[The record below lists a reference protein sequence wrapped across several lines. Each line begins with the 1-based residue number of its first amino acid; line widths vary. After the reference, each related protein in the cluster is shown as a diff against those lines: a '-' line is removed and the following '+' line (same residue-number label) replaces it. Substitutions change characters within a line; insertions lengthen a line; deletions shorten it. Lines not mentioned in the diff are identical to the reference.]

1 MEIRLNQLLNKFM
14 KKIKVSSMQGVLLL
28 NKSKNKTSRD
38 MVNELSHIF
47 GLKKIGHTGTLDP
60 IATGVLVICI
70 DRYTKLVERLESL
83 EKEYIAEIKLGI
95 KTDTLDITGQILDNR
110 ECQVDKDNL
119 IKVLNSL
126 VGKYK
131 QVIPKYSAKKING
144 KKLYEYAR
152 ENIDISLPENE
163 VEIKAIELIS
173 FNNDIITFKTTVT
186 KGTYIRSLIQTICDQ
201 LGVIGT
207 MNNLI
212 RVRQGKFDLNDCYTI
227 DEVKNGNY
235 QILKCPELFN
245 IESYNLTQGEYNKVK
260 NGNVM
265 NFESIA
271 DNLLLMYEVKE
282 IAIYKKV
289 DTNYVIDVMLDIT
302 NK

>member
-1 MEIRLNQLLNKFM
+1 
-14 KKIKVSSMQGVLLL
+14 MQGVLLL

-70 DRYTKLVERLESL
+70 GRYTKLVERLESL

-95 KTDTLDITGQILDNR
+95 KTDTLDITGQILEKR
-110 ECQVDKDNL
+110 ECNVDKDNL
-119 IKVLNSL
+119 MSVLNSL

-152 ENIDISLPENE
+152 ENIDITLPENE
-163 VEIKAIELIS
+163 VEIKAIELLD

-186 KGTYIRSLIQTICDQ
+186 KGTYIRSLIQTICDK
-201 LGVIGT
+201 LEVIGT

-212 RVRQGKFDLNDCYTI
+212 RVRQGKFDLTNCYTI

-235 QILKCPELFN
+235 KLLKCPELLD
-245 IESYNLTQGEYNKVK
+245 IESYNLTQEEYNKVK

-265 NFESIA
+265 NFAS
-271 DNLLLMYEVKE
+271 DKDSLLLIYEGKE
-282 IAIYKKV
+282 ISIYKKI
-289 DTNYVIDVMLDIT
+289 DANYMIDVMLDIP

>member
-1 MEIRLNQLLNKFM
+1 
-14 KKIKVSSMQGVLLL
+14 MQGVLLL

-70 DRYTKLVERLESL
+70 GRYTKLVERLESL
-83 EKEYIAEIKLGI
+83 EKEYIAQIQLGV
-95 KTDTLDITGQILDNR
+95 KTDTLDITGKVLEKRNW
-110 ECQVDKDNL
+110 QVTKENV
-119 IKVLNSL
+119 IEVLNSL

-152 ENIDISLPENE
+152 ANIDVKLPENE
-163 VEIKAIELIS
+163 VEIKAIELLD
-173 FNNDIITFKTTVT
+173 FKDDIITFKTTVT
-186 KGTYIRSLIQTICDQ
+186 KGTYIRSLIQTICDKLQ
-201 LGVIGT
+201 VIGT
-207 MNNLI
+207 MNNLV
-212 RVRQGKFDLNDCYTI
+212 RVSQGKFDLNDCYTI
-227 DEVKNGNY
+227 DDVKNGHY
-235 QILKCPELFN
+235 QLLNCSELLD
-245 IESYNLTQGEYNKVK
+245 IKSYNLTIEEYNKVK

-265 NFESIA
+265 HFASLEDS
-271 DNLLLMYEVKE
+271 LLLLYEGKE
-282 IAIYKKV
+282 IAIYQKR
-289 DTNYVIDVMLDIT
+289 DSNYVIDVMLDIS